1 MSDLPV
7 VSVEMKR
14 VLDGAR
20 EAGDSTL
27 EGKALTALAEVALL
41 REGDLTKATELVDAA
56 LEVLPAEGRFGA
68 LEVRGLIAWW
78 TGDFETQ
85 ERTVSESLEIA
96 RRLERKDLE
105 AHALD
110 QLASVHRHLGRL
122 DEAKETLV
130 RGLELAEESGSIV
143 ARARALHS
151 LGALRLERRETDLGE
166 QELEEAKSL
175 FAEVGDAWMLGRT
188 LSSLAWA
195 AELRD
200 DDAKAEGRL
209 RESIKLLKT
218 LGDRGALCESQRGLA
233 EVLIRLGRLD
243 EAERLALEAVE
254 TVGEHDL
261 SSRATTTM
269 TLGLVRAAQGKDAE
283 SEELLLEAL
292 GLVEDTGFRGVHS
305 WVLRRL
311 EDFLRERDRDAEADV
326 YAGRRAELAPAAV
339 LGDAFARRME
349 RIA

>member
-1 MSDLPV
+1 
-7 VSVEMKR
+7 MKR
-14 VLDGAR
+14 VLDDAR
-20 EAGDSTL
+20 QAGDSTL

-41 REGDLTKATELVDAA
+41 RDGDLARATEFVDAA

-68 LEVRGLIAWW
+68 LEVRGRIAWW
-78 TGDFETQ
+78 TGDFEKQ
-85 ERTVSESLEIA
+85 ERIVSESLEIA
-96 RRLERKDLE
+96 RRLDRKDLE

-110 QLASVHRHLGRL
+110 QLASVYRHLARL
-122 DEAKETLV
+122 DEAEETLV

-151 LGALRLERRETDLGE
+151 LGSLRLERRETELGE
-166 QELEEAKSL
+166 EELEEAKGL

-188 LSSLAWA
+188 LNSLAWA
-195 AELRD
+195 SELRG
-200 DDAKAEGRL
+200 DDAKAENRL
-209 RESIKLLKT
+209 REAIKLLKP
-218 LGDRGALCESQRGLA
+218 LGDRGALCESQRALA
-233 EVLIRLGRLD
+233 EVLIRQGRLD

-269 TLGLVRAAQGKDAE
+269 SLGLVRAAQGKDADAE
-283 SEELLLEAL
+283 RLLLEAL
-292 GLVEDTGFRGVHS
+292 GLVEATGFRGLEV
-305 WVLRRL
+305 WVLSRL
-311 EDFLRERDRDAEADV
+311 EEFLRDRGRDGEADV
-326 YAGRRAELAPAAV
+326 YAERRAELAPVAA